1 MPAATLGHPPF
12 HTSAVT
18 NCDQIFVLKVFWQIL
33 VQETPVVRP
42 TAVIA
47 ITKPNISASQLSRT
61 FIRFKKT

>member
-1 MPAATLGHPPF
+1 MPAATLGNPPR

-18 NCDQIFVLKVFWQIL
+18 NRDQIFVLKVLRKIL
-33 VQETPVVRP
+33 VQEIPVVRP

-47 ITKPNISASQLSRT
+47 ITKPCISASQLSKT